1 MKPKVKIKDIISKDI
16 FWSRVIWEFNG
27 KIGKWTVSLEKIEPV
42 VD

>member
-16 FWSRVIWEFNG
+16 FWSRVIWEFNE
-27 KIGKWTVSLEKIEPV
+27 KIGKWSVGFEEIEPA